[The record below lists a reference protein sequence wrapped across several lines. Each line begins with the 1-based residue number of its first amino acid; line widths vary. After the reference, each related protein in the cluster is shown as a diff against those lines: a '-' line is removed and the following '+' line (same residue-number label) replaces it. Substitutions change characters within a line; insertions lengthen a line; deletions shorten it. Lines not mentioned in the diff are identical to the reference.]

1 LPSRAAAAPTTPSLP
16 TIAASIISP
25 VDSPI
30 TSETMARVGK
40 IHRVDRL
47 ARVEQYP
54 LLVEKHRLE
63 VRMQRGIALGKRVEQ

>member
-1 LPSRAAAAPTTPSLP
+1 
-16 TIAASIISP
+16 
-25 VDSPI
+25 
-30 TSETMARVGK
+30 MARVGK

-63 VRMQRGIALGKRVEQ
+63 MRMQRGIALGKRVEQ